1 MKKEFTV
8 PPVIFPS
15 GDTTFVSGGGTL
27 HHRRVP
33 TAPFQPPR
41 PAMSS
46 IPSFLSFDIGPTSFS
61 VPVSGSDE
69 PSLLEELEIDA
80 SLIYRKSLSL
90 LNPFRLNPAVHDSAD
105 LSGSFLYYMSFCL
118 FQMLAGKVQFGVVL
132 GWIVVFSIFL
142 YVVFNMLQGKNG
154 NLDLYRSLSL
164 VGYSLLPVVVF
175 SALSLFIP
183 QGFVVAN
190 FILAAVFVMWSTRV
204 CSCLLLEGASRG
216 DEHHGFKEISR
227 FVLFEKPNQSQAPI
241 SYRESITT
249 APHLSIAHDQ
259 CPSISHR
266 RTSPPQL
273 TGLLFSSASEIR
285 DTRWF
290 WASSKTPFQW
300 LPLFPPRH
308 PPLLVTSEERLSCLF
323 HLKSSTEDTHD
334 EQGSAICL
342 SFPENQ
348 GDALL
353 LEVQD
358 TKKTI
363 HGRAIIPIASLTENP
378 NDRIRWWQIYHD
390 DHECVGKVQLSIG
403 STITSNETAH
413 IKV

>member
-61 VPVSGSDE
+61 VPVSVSDE

-80 SLIYRKSLSL
+80 SLIYRKTLSL
-90 LNPFRLNPAVHDSAD
+90 LNPFRLNPALHDSAD
-105 LSGSFLYYMSFCL
+105 LSGSFLYYMTFCL

-204 CSCLLLEGASRG
+204 CSFLLLEGASRG
-216 DEHHGFKEISR
+216 DEHHG
-227 FVLFEKPNQSQAPI
+227 
-241 SYRESITT
+241 SYIGT
-249 APHLSIAHDQ
+249 
-259 CPSISHR
+259 
-266 RTSPPQL
+266 
-273 TGLLFSSASEIR
+273 
-285 DTRWF
+285 DT
-290 WASSKTPFQW
+290 
-300 LPLFPPRH
+300 L
-308 PPLLVTSEERLSCLF
+308 
-323 HLKSSTEDTHD
+323 
-334 EQGSAICL
+334 GL
-342 SFPENQ
+342 SFDFEDFAQ
-348 GDALL
+348 SVA
-353 LEVQD
+353 
-358 TKKTI
+358 
-363 HGRAIIPIASLTENP
+363 
-378 NDRIRWWQIYHD
+378 QIYV
-390 DHECVGKVQLSIG
+390 EQRLAI
-403 STITSNETAH
+403 SNFCL
-413 IKV
+413 